1 MTLVYNEISYEVTAE
16 SIYCDF
22 GIRVFTIDEACT
34 IINDLADMETYT
46 FNSTDYENMTIK
58 KRMIVLDENGITVR
72 IVMKQKRGVIDNV

>member
-1 MTLVYNEISYEVTAE
+1 MTFIYNEIPYEVTAE

-22 GIRVFTIDEACT
+22 GIKVNTIDEACT
-34 IINDLADMETYT
+34 IINDLAEMETYT
-46 FNSTDYENMTIK
+46 FNSTDYENMTLK

>member
-22 GIRVFTIDEACT
+22 GIRVLTIDEACT

>member
-1 MTLVYNEISYEVTAE
+1 MTLIYNDIPYEVTAE

-22 GIRVFTIDEACT
+22 GIRVLTIDEACT

-46 FNSTDYENMTIK
+46 FNSTDHENMTIK

>member
-1 MTLVYNEISYEVTAE
+1 MTLIYNEIPYEVTAE

-22 GIRVFTIDEACT
+22 GIRVQTIEEACT
-34 IINDLADMETYT
+34 IINDLADMESYT
-46 FNSTDYENMTIK
+46 FNSTDYENMTLK

>member
-1 MTLVYNEISYEVTAE
+1 MTLIYNDIPYEVTAE

-22 GIRVFTIDEACT
+22 GIRVSTIEEACT